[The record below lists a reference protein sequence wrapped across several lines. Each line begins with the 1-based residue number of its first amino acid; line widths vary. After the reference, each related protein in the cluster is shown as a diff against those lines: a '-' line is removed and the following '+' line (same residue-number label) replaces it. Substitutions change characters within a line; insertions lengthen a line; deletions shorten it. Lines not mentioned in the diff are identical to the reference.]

1 MDQADHYLQLALLGF
16 DAFVA
21 SAAPAALVR
30 ARPGELQ
37 LPGADAE
44 DSRDSSVDLENET
57 MVGSEIGGKRRSR
70 LEIYPLVKKAGA
82 SFPDM
87 ITVGRTPNN
96 DIVLRDVTVSRLHAF
111 FKHPAQKRWLVADGG
126 SKNGT
131 KLDGVALEPRRE
143 REVDNGQIVK
153 IGDLEMTFYTAAHL
167 FHVLGA

>member
-30 ARPGELQ
+30 AKPGETL
-37 LPGADAE
+37 LPDE

-57 MVGSEIGGKRRSR
+57 MVGHEIGGKRRSR
-70 LEIYPLVKKAGA
+70 FEIFPLVKKAGA

-96 DIVLRDVTVSRLHAF
+96 DVVLRDVTVSRLHAF
-111 FKHPAQKRWLVADGG
+111 FKRTADGKKWIVADGG

-131 KLDGVALEPRRE
+131 QLDGAHLEPRRE
-143 REVDNGQIVK
+143 REVDNGQVVK
-153 IGDLEMTFYTAAHL
+153 IGDIELTFYTAAHL
-167 FHVLGA
+167 FHILGA